1 MIRLEISLSQLDT
14 IDDVLDVMPQLPSHY
29 VRGIDMTTVYS
40 LQRIVYNKK
49 LDTDKTQETRKYE
62 NL

>member
-29 VRGIDMTTVYS
+29 VRGIDMSTVYS

-49 LDTDKTQETRKYE
+49 MDTDKNLELKRE

>member
-29 VRGIDMTTVYS
+29 VRGVDMSAVYT

-49 LDTDKTQETRKYE
+49 LDTDKYLELKSE

>member
-29 VRGIDMTTVYS
+29 VRGIDMSTVYS

-49 LDTDKTQETRKYE
+49 MDTDKYLELKRE

>member
-29 VRGIDMTTVYS
+29 VRGIDMSTVYS

-49 LDTDKTQETRKYE
+49 MDTDKYLELKSE